1 MKKGPFPLRVIDIG
15 QMLNQAAAAPDRL
28 ELRDRVKRFGQ
39 IVDHATS
46 RAAGIEAELKPICG
60 RLLNQH
66 PCAGAIEVRLFS
78 EKRLI
83 YWQCPQCGDDGMII
97 GWKGLIWDKTIV
109 LNPMAKRHPGA
120 RGGAVTKDF
129 IARVLAAEG
138 KLSFKRAEG
147 LVETLIGLI
156 KDRLGSGEDVLI
168 RGFGRFCVRSKKERK
183 GRDPITGA
191 SMMLKPRK
199 IVTFRCSDR
208 LKKKLNP

>member
-1 MKKGPFPLRVIDIG
+1 MRVIDIG
-15 QMLNQAAAAPDRL
+15 QMLNQAVSSPDRL
-28 ELRDRVKRFGQ
+28 ELRERVKHFGQ

-46 RAAGIEAELKPICG
+46 LAAGIEAELKPICG
-60 RLLNQH
+60 RLLNQQA
-66 PCAGAIEVRLFS
+66 CAGDLEVRLFP

-83 YWQCPQCGDDGMII
+83 YWQCPQCGDDGIII

-109 LNPMAKRHPGA
+109 LNPMAKCHRGA

-129 IARVLAAEG
+129 IARVLAVEEN
-138 KLSFKRAEG
+138 LSSKRAEG
-147 LVETLIGLI
+147 LVETLIELI
-156 KDRLGSGEDVLI
+156 KASLASGEDVLI
-168 RGFGRFCVRSKKERK
+168 SGFGRFCVRTKKERK

-199 IVTFRCSDR
+199 IVTFRCSDP

>member
-1 MKKGPFPLRVIDIG
+1 MRVIDIG
-15 QMLNQAAAAPDRL
+15 QMLNQAATSPDL
-28 ELRDRVKRFGQ
+28 AELRARVKHFGQ

-46 RAAGIEAELKPICG
+46 LAAGIEAELKPICG

-66 PCAGAIEVRLFS
+66 PCAGALEVGLFP

-109 LNPMAKRHPGA
+109 LNPMVKRHPGA

-129 IARVLAAEG
+129 IAKVLAAEAN
-138 KLSFKRAEG
+138 LSFKRAEG
-147 LVETLIGLI
+147 LVKTLIELI
-156 KDRLGSGEDVLI
+156 RARLASGEDVLI
-168 RGFGRFCVRSKKERK
+168 RGFGRFCVRAKKERK

-199 IVTFRCSDR
+199 VVIFRCSDR
-208 LKKKLNP
+208 LRKKLNP